1 MDRQKA
7 VWIIFVLST
16 ALSVTAAVSRPRW
29 SPFAQRAYCSSPGEV
44 LCSSDC
50 SQVQICLGNL
60 EDGYDPWPMITCS
73 TTNGMKCSAVN
84 RTCVPAEQS
93 DCKSAMDQFPCN
105 AVGSYPDPYD
115 CKKYHVCLNVGEPAE
130 LGYCPGTDEAYNP
143 LTADCTLTTS
153 DRVCTEGPV
162 KPCNMSLEVGV
173 IPENQNIYYVCKP
186 NGNGL
191 DPVMYRCPAGM
202 VFNVT
207 LYSCVEPFITPEP
220 TQTAAPPVTPPSTAE
235 SPVTPPSTAAPT
247 EAPPSTAAPTET
259 PPSTAAPTETPPST
273 AAPTETRP
281 STAAPTETPPSP
293 STAAPPV
300 TSPSTQSPP
309 SPGGE
314 CTTPAES
321 TANPEDCHSFYKCNG
336 ETWVCIECI
345 YGYHYDPQEETCI
358 YGPCPGRRGLE
369 LLKYF

>member
-1 MDRQKA
+1 MGR
-7 VWIIFVLST
+7 
-16 ALSVTAAVSRPRW
+16 
-29 SPFAQRAYCSSPGEV
+29 
-44 LCSSDC
+44 
-50 SQVQICLGNL
+50 
-60 EDGYDPWPMITCS
+60 
-73 TTNGMKCSAVN
+73 
-84 RTCVPAEQS
+84 
-93 DCKSAMDQFPCN
+93 
-105 AVGSYPDPYD
+105 
-115 CKKYHVCLNVGEPAE
+115 
-130 LGYCPGTDEAYNP
+130 
-143 LTADCTLTTS
+143 LTTS

-173 IPENQNIYYVCKP
+173 VPENQNIYYVCKP
-186 NGNGL
+186 KGNGL
-191 DPVMYRCPAGM
+191 DPEMYRCPAGM

-207 LYSCVEPFITPEP
+207 LYSCVEPSITPEP
-220 TQTAAPPVTPPSTAE
+220 TQTAAPPVT
-235 SPVTPPSTAAPT
+235 
-247 EAPPSTAAPTET
+247 PPSTAAPTET

-273 AAPTETRP
+273 AAPTETPP
-281 STAAPTETPPSP
+281 STAAPPVTPP

-336 ETWVCIECI
+336 ETWVRIECI

-358 YGPCPGRRGLE
+358 YGPCPGSRGLE